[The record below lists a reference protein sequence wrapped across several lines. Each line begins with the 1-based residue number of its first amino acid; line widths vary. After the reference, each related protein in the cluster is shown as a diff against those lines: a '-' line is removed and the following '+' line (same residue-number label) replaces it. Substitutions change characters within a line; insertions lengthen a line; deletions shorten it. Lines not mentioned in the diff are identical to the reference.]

1 MADPFA
7 RKFRHAW
14 FGMPVDSPVGDD
26 TTAGS
31 LVYTA
36 QNTLQVYGESQ
47 SHGTRVLV
55 SPTWVKKTLSLE
67 DGTTVQATLDGS
79 FMAAWLAGRNAS
91 FPRPAM
97 TLLKTLCTGF
107 DEIHVHSE
115 ADRMVLGAARVIWFT
130 QVGTGVYRI
139 EENNTVDNYA
149 PDSSYVEAMNQKWF
163 MVKLALSEVD
173 KGIGSI
179 LPSADQ
185 AAEEIKDLI
194 GGACKYAANNGL
206 VGAYQDDA
214 GKPRAFNKDKDT
226 IVFAD
231 TQRKGV
237 VHFKFGFFLQY
248 TTKYAFGQ
256 FATDGQPLK

>member
-1 MADPFA
+1 M
-7 RKFRHAW
+7 
-14 FGMPVDSPVGDD
+14 M
-26 TTAGS
+26 
-31 LVYTA
+31 
-36 QNTLQVYGESQ
+36 
-47 SHGTRVLV
+47 
-55 SPTWVKKTLSLE
+55 
-67 DGTTVQATLDGS
+67 
-79 FMAAWLAGRNAS
+79 
-91 FPRPAM
+91 
-97 TLLKTLCTGF
+97 
-107 DEIHVHSE
+107 
-115 ADRMVLGAARVIWFT
+115 LGAARVIWFT

-139 EENNTVDNYA
+139 EENNTVDSYA
-149 PDSSYVEAMNQKWF
+149 PDSSYIEAMNQKWF

-206 VGAYQDDA
+206 VGAYQDDS